1 MAKPE
6 KNIILGIT
14 ASIAIYKSC
23 ELIRRFKQCGFT
35 VTVVMTKEA
44 EELIKPIVFQSLSAR
59 RVYRAGIFEE
69 PDACKLENN
78 GLPSDW
84 PQGHGL
90 ASSGQSHRQSQEIEH
105 ISLANQADLILIAPA
120 TANIIAKIAAGICDD
135 LLTCVVCA
143 SPAKVLIAPA
153 MNENMYNNKIT
164 QANIQKLKAYGYK
177 FIAPAKGML
186 ACGKVGV
193 GCLAE
198 VETIVKEAKK
208 NLKDGH

>member
-23 ELIRRFKQCGFT
+23 ELIRRLKQCGFT

-44 EELIKPIVFQSLSAR
+44 EELIKPIVFQSLSAG

-69 PDACKLENN
+69 PDT
-78 GLPSDW
+78 W
-84 PQGHGL
+84 
-90 ASSGQSHRQSQEIEH
+90 EIEH
-105 ISLANQADLILIAPA
+105 ISLAREADLILIAPA

-143 SPAKVLIAPA
+143 SKARVLIAPA

-198 VETIVKEAKK
+198 TEDIVREVKK
-208 NLKDGH
+208 II